1 MEQTR
6 TTPTLLL
13 DIMLGDVYKGQL
25 KYYGHGNPELINGKI
40 VEVWDPKILTAFVE
54 EQRPSLKG
62 KDFQVHFSNQ
72 KI

>member
-1 MEQTR
+1 MKNEANS
-6 TTPTLLL
+6 PTVLL
-13 DIMLGDVYKGQL
+13 DIMLNGVYKGQL

-40 VEVWDPKILTAFVE
+40 VEVWDPEILRAFVE

>member
-1 MEQTR
+1 MKNEANS
-6 TTPTLLL
+6 PTVLL
-13 DIMLGDVYKGQL
+13 DIMLNGVYKGQL

-40 VEVWDPKILTAFVE
+40 VEVWDPKILRAFVE